1 MSAAL
6 PPNNVKARLADASGG
21 VQWAMFVSLAD
32 PVAAEICA
40 GAGFDLVVIDAEHGP
55 NDLRTVLVQLQAVAA
70 AGGEAAVRCWNHD
83 PADIKRLLDAGTRTL
98 VIPMIN
104 TAEQAT
110 AVVAATRYPPDGV
123 RGVSSARAARWGR
136 VPDYHATAADQLCVI
151 AQVESA
157 AGLANIEEIC
167 AVDGIDAVFIGPM
180 DLASSLGHI
189 AGGTQPEVV
198 EIVSGALE
206 RITATGVAAAV
217 MATSP
222 ELIERYTA
230 AGARLVAVGV
240 DTAILATATTALR
253 GSLGNHRHGERS
265 S

>member
-1 MSAAL
+1 MNDPL
-6 PPNNVKARLADASGG
+6 PPNELKARLGDASGG

-55 NDLRTVLVQLQAVAA
+55 NDLRTILVQLQSVAA
-70 AGGEAAVRCWNHD
+70 AGAEAAVRCWNHD
-83 PADIKRLLDAGTRTL
+83 PADIKRLLDAGARTL
-98 VIPMIN
+98 VVPMID
-104 TAEQAT
+104 TADEAT
-110 AVVAATRYPPDGV
+110 AIVAATRYPPDGV

-136 VPDYHATAADQLCVI
+136 VPDYHATAAEQLCVI

-180 DLASSLGHI
+180 DLATSLGHI
-189 AGGTQPEVV
+189 AGGTRPEVV
-198 EIVSGALE
+198 EIVAGAVE
-206 RITATGVAAAV
+206 RIAATGMPAAV
-217 MATSP
+217 MATSH
-222 ELIERYTA
+222 ELIGRYTS

-240 DTAILATATTALR
+240 DTALLASATTALR
-253 GSLGNHRHGERS
+253 SSLGSTGLEATTP
-265 S
+265 